1 MRSLCHPH
9 LCLSRTQVVRRLWC
23 HPHLRFMPR
32 WSWRGGE
39 LANKISSQCT
49 VIIIAIVLAIVGGI
63 IGCICCCTGRRSDA
77 QYATATYAQVQQPVM
92 AQQPMMVQQG
102 VQQY

>member
-1 MRSLCHPH
+1 
-9 LCLSRTQVVRRLWC
+9 
-23 HPHLRFMPR
+23 MPR

-63 IGCICCCTGRRSDA
+63 IGCVCCCTGGRRSDA
-77 QYATATYAQVQQPVM
+77 EYATATYAQVQQPVM

-102 VQQY
+102 VPVQQY